1 MTTLKF
7 DPEECPPEEGW
18 IPPCPQ
24 SGSGCHQWLF
34 RATHTL
40 YTAGWPAEDIE
51 SWVHRWMSRAPQPR
65 EVENTL
71 NTIIAD
77 YDGGE
82 STVRHTIPKPRL
94 NEAVLEHFRSLPKL
108 TLEDIVAASPVN
120 PADVTTGQALRT
132 IYGEDE
138 KTIIFND
145 DQSQGQLVW
154 HHGVP
159 DDVVD
164 RLAARNER
172 GSWMLMNPVDGN
184 FKSIRR
190 LGTRPTGKPRCSR
203 RSEENTT
210 NFKYLLLES
219 DNLPIDL
226 WLTIISKLNLPIRSI
241 ILSGNESAHTLIQV
255 DRKTKA
261 EWLLEMKRFAEL
273 MVPLGACPG
282 SLTAVRLTRV
292 PGVLRTDTGK
302 RQRLLY
308 LDPSPNPV
316 FPQL

>member
-1 MTTLKF
+1 MPTNAF
-7 DPEECPPEEGW
+7 NPEACPPEEGW

-34 RATHTL
+34 RAAHTL
-40 YTAGWPAEDIE
+40 YTGGWPEEDIVA
-51 SWVHRWMSRAPQPR
+51 WVHRWMSREPQPR

-71 NTIIAD
+71 GTIISEL
-77 YDGGE
+77 DGGE
-82 STVRHTIPKPRL
+82 NVVRNAIPKPKI
-94 NEAVLEHFRSLPKL
+94 NEALLEHFASMPRLSA
-108 TLEDIVAASPVN
+108 EAIIAASPIN
-120 PADVTTGQALRT
+120 PETVSIGQVLRT
-132 IYGEDE
+132 IYAEGEH
-138 KTIIFND
+138 TILFND

-164 RLAARNER
+164 RLVARNER
-172 GSWMLMNPVDGN
+172 GSWMLMNPVDGE
-184 FKSIRR
+184 FRKIRR
-190 LGTRPTGKPRCSR
+190 LGTRPDGKSRSSR

-210 NFKYLLLES
+210 NFTYLLLES

-241 ILSGNESAHTLIQV
+241 TLSGNESAHTLIQV
-255 DRKTKA
+255 NRKTKA
-261 EWLLEMKRFAEL
+261 EWLLEMRKFAEL

-292 PGVLRTDTGK
+292 PGVLRADTGK
-302 RQRLLY
+302 MQRLLY

>member
-1 MTTLKF
+1 MHTPTF
-7 DPEECPPEEGW
+7 NPEDCPPEEGW

-51 SWVHRWMSRAPQPR
+51 SWVTRWMSRDPQPR

-71 NTIIAD
+71 STIVAEL
-77 YDGGE
+77 DGGE
-82 STVRHTIPKPRL
+82 NTVRHAIPKPKL
-94 NEAVLEHFRSLPKL
+94 NEALLSYYSSLPRV
-108 TLEDIVAASPVN
+108 TLDQIVAASPVN
-120 PADVTTGQALRT
+120 PETISIGNTLRA
-132 IYGEDE
+132 IYQQGEH
-138 KTIIFND
+138 TIIFND

-164 RLAARNER
+164 RLVARNER

-184 FKSIRR
+184 FKPIRR
-190 LGTRPTGKPRCSR
+190 LGTRPNGKARCSR

-210 NFKYLLLES
+210 SFKYLLLES

-226 WLTIISKLNLPIRSI
+226 WLTIISKLSPPIRSI
-241 ILSGNESAHTLIQV
+241 TLSGNESAHTLIQV
-255 DRKTKA
+255 NRNTKA

-282 SLTAVRLTRV
+282 SLTAVRLTRL
-292 PGVLRTDTGK
+292 PGVTRADTGK
-302 RQRLLY
+302 PQKLLY

-316 FPQL
+316 FPEL